1 MKYLIRSLKIIFFIF
16 FSTVS
21 FANEKI
27 VFLDINKIL
36 KGSDAGKSAT
46 QLLETTHK
54 LNNANLIKIEDE
66 LKKEEADIISKKNIL
81 SKEDYSNKIKNLRD
95 KANKY
100 RQNRSKIMK
109 DLDAKRTLMTSNFL
123 SQLKPIIAD
132 FSEKNSISMII
143 EKDNILMGKNNLDI
157 TDEILKIVNDKIG
170 KIKLD

>member
-1 MKYLIRSLKIIFFIF
+1 MKYLLRSFKIIFFIF

-46 QLLETTHK
+46 QLLEKTHK
-54 LNNANLIKIEDE
+54 LNNAKLIKIEDE
-66 LKKEEADIISKKNIL
+66 LKKEEADIISK
-81 SKEDYSNKIKNLRD
+81 EDYANKIKNLRD